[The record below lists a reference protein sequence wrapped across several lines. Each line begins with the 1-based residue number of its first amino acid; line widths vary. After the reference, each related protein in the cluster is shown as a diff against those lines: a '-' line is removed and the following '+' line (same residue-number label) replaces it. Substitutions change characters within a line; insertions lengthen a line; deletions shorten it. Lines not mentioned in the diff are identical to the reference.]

1 MKSERH
7 KMLEIAMRYLDR
19 LFNGNDKTIE
29 KSTGIVLLTFSF
41 TDEDGNH
48 CGDDNG
54 TIITNGIEREHIVG
68 IMEAMLERL
77 KADDILF
84 RRH

>member
-1 MKSERH
+1 
-7 KMLEIAMRYLDR
+7 MLEIAMTYLDR
-19 LFNGNDKTIE
+19 LFNGKDKTIE

-48 CGDDNG
+48 RGDDG
-54 TIITNGIEREHIVG
+54 TIITNGIEREYIVG

-84 RRH
+84 RRQ